1 MPTFT
6 DGNLPSAARSLH
18 NTYSGLTAN
27 IKNAAI
33 DYYKFQLLY
42 NNVYDKLTKALQYY
56 SEKDYENL
64 LRDFSDNEIPNLIN
78 LINNNDF
85 YNNNNSVNTLTNVVH
100 DITLFDSYKKSTLN
114 IITGL
119 QGSIQI
125 NNTNKLLTDD
135 VSGLR
140 QYETALNTKNK
151 EFILNYIN
159 SNLNYIQT
167 PADIINAF
175 ELEIEIQPW
184 YSEYLI
190 KWGPP
195 NNGVFDT
202 VKLTDI
208 VNTLINDP
216 TSGVTLDQF
225 LSSNGL

>member
-6 DGNLPSAARSLH
+6 DGNLPSAARSLL
-18 NTYSGLTAN
+18 NTYSGLTTN
-27 IKNAAI
+27 IKNAAV

-42 NNVYDKLTKALQYY
+42 NNVYNKLTKALQYY
-56 SEKDYENL
+56 SEQDYENL

-85 YNNNNSVNTLTNVVH
+85 YNNNNDVNTITNVVY
-100 DITLFDSYKKSTLN
+100 DITLFDSYKRSTLN

-119 QGSIQI
+119 QGSLQI
-125 NNTNKLLTDD
+125 NNTNKILKDNET
-135 VSGLR
+135 GLK
-140 QYETALNTKNK
+140 QYETALNIKNK

-167 PADIINAF
+167 PTDIINAF

-190 KWGPP
+190 QWGPP

-202 VKLTDI
+202 VKLTNI
-208 VNTLINDP
+208 VNALINDP

-225 LSSNGL
+225 LNSNGL